1 MISHK
6 VSNVFAGFFM
16 ALLLFGNGQAAGE
29 ELDLST
35 LADARSQLQ
44 AETRKI
50 VREELRLTDNEAKA
64 FWPIYDKF
72 RGEMKNVRDRQVELI
87 SDYMRAY
94 NADQLTDKLANRIL
108 KDHLSIERDML
119 DVKKKYIRQFR
130 KALPVKKVTRFYQ
143 LENKLNAAVDIQLAE
158 TIPLFDAF

>member
-6 VSNVFAGFFM
+6 VSDVFTAFFM

-29 ELDLST
+29 ELDLSA
-35 LADARSQLQ
+35 LADARSQLR
-44 AETRKI
+44 AETREI
-50 VREELRLTDNEAKA
+50 VREELRLTDSEAKA

-72 RGEMKNVRDRQVELI
+72 RGEMTNVRDRQVELI

-94 NADQLTDKLANRIL
+94 NADQLTDSLANRIL

-130 KALPVKKVTRFYQ
+130 IALPVKKVTRFYQ
-143 LENKLNAAVDIQLAE
+143 LENKLDAAVAIQLAE
-158 TIPLFDAF
+158 TIPLFDAS